1 MLKLKWN
8 LNQKQKKMLKL
19 KWKNGKF
26 FNQNLNFMFKL
37 RQMETKKEF
46 VFPSFCCCF
55 GWGNCG

>member
-8 LNQKQKKMLKL
+8 LNQKQKNVKTKME
-19 KWKNGKF
+19 KWKVL
-26 FNQNLNFMFKL
+26 NLNFMFKL
-37 RQMETKKEF
+37 CTMETKKEF